1 MLFNSYIFILCFLP
15 ITLISY
21 YILNHK
27 GKYEM
32 GKSCLLVM
40 SLWFYGY
47 FHISYMVL
55 LCISILANYLFM
67 HLMSKQMS
75 GSKRKLLLLGAV
87 LLDVGILF
95 YYKYFDF
102 FLDNVNAIL
111 GTTFPLQGLLL
122 PLGISFFTFQQLSLV
137 IDCYRGKADNYSL
150 LDYAAYVT
158 FFPQL
163 IAGPI
168 VLHSELIPQLNDESK
183 KKINYDNLAKGL
195 YGFSLGLAKK
205 VLIADTFS
213 KIVTVGYSDIPALD
227 TTNALITILCYTFQV
242 YFDFSGYCDM
252 ALGLGYM
259 FNITLPVNFHSPYK
273 AASITEFWDRWHMTL
288 TRFFTQYVYIPLG
301 GNRKGKLRTYLNTLI
316 VFCISGVWHGA
327 NWTFILWGS
336 IYGVLMV
343 LNKIFVKPLE
353 KIPRCIRWGITFA
366 IVNLLW
372 VYFRADSIADAHLMF
387 RQLFTGGFGG
397 VSHTMTEAFGELTEI
412 RMLYHLG
419 LGSLLEEFPYIPL
432 LAFIGIILVAVVGMR
447 NTQEKLEKFTPS
459 MPKLCVTAVLTIW
472 CVLSLAGVSE
482 FLYFNF

>member
-15 ITLISY
+15 ITVTVY
-21 YILNHK
+21 YILNHSEHYQA
-27 GKYEM
+27 GKAW
-32 GKSCLLVM
+32 LLAM
-40 SLWFYGY
+40 SFWFYGY
-47 FHISYMVL
+47 FNISYAVL
-55 LCISILANYLFM
+55 LCISILLNYVLIHFMMQKETGIQRHILFATA
-67 HLMSKQMS
+67 
-75 GSKRKLLLLGAV
+75 LLT
-87 LLDVGILF
+87 DIGILF

-102 FLDNVNAIL
+102 FIENINAVCNRD
-111 GTTFPLQGLLL
+111 FPLKNLLL

-137 IDCYRGKADNYSL
+137 IDYYKGKAPAYSL

-168 VLHSELIPQLNDESK
+168 VLHSELIPQLCDTAR
-183 KKINYDNLAKGL
+183 KKINYDNIAKGL

-213 KIVTVGYSDIPALD
+213 KIVTVGYTDITALD

-252 ALGLGYM
+252 ALGLGCM
-259 FNITLPVNFHSPYK
+259 FNMELPVNFNSPYK
-273 AASITEFWDRWHMTL
+273 AASIAEFWNRWHMTL

-316 VFCISGVWHGA
+316 VFFISGLWHGA
-327 NWTFILWGS
+327 DWTFILWGT
-336 IYGVLMV
+336 IYGALLV
-343 LNKIFVKPLE
+343 LNKMCDKALE
-353 KIPRCIRWGITFA
+353 KVPRFLRWCVTFA

-372 VYFRADSIADAHLMF
+372 IYFRADTIADAHLLL
-387 RQLFTGGFGG
+387 RQLFTGGFGN
-397 VSHTMTEAFGELTEI
+397 VQSTFIEAFGELTEV
-412 RMLYHLG
+412 RALYKFG
-419 LGSLLEEFPYIPL
+419 FASLFEAYPFVPL
-432 LAFIGIILVAVVGMR
+432 LAFMAVILAAVVWMR
-447 NTQEKLEKFTPS
+447 NTQEKMRDFVPNGR
-459 MPKLCVTAVLTIW
+459 KLIVTTVLVCW

>member
-1 MLFNSYIFILCFLP
+1 
-15 ITLISY
+15 
-21 YILNHK
+21 
-27 GKYEM
+27 
-32 GKSCLLVM
+32 
-40 SLWFYGY
+40 
-47 FHISYMVL
+47 MVL
-55 LCISILANYLFM
+55 LCLSILLNYLLIHRM
-67 HLMSKQMS
+67 MKASAA
-75 GSKRKLLLLGAV
+75 GKRKVFLCIAV
-87 LLDVGILF
+87 LLDIGILF

-102 FLDNVNAIL
+102 VLDNVNAVL
-111 GTTFPLQGLLL
+111 GTMLPLQDLLL

-137 IDCYRGKADNYSL
+137 VDCYKGKTPQYSL

-168 VLHSELIPQLNDESK
+168 VLHSELIPQLCDKTK
-183 KKINYDNLAKGL
+183 KKIQYDNIAKGL

-213 KIVTVGYSDIPALD
+213 KIVTVGYGDIAALD

-252 ALGLGYM
+252 ALGLGYL
-259 FNITLPVNFHSPYK
+259 FNITLPVNFNSPYK

-316 VFCISGVWHGA
+316 VFFISGVWHGA

-343 LNKIFVKPLE
+343 LNKLFAKPLE
-353 KIPRCIRWGITFA
+353 KIPRCIRWVATFV

-372 VYFRADSIADAHLMF
+372 VYFRANSITDAHLMF
-387 RQLFTGGFGG
+387 KQIFAGSFGG
-397 VSHTMTEAFGELTEI
+397 VSDAFIETFGELTEVKV
-412 RMLYHLG
+412 LHHLG
-419 LGSLLEEFPYIPL
+419 LGSLLDAYPYVPL
-432 LAFIGIILVAVVGMR
+432 VLFIVVMLVAVVTMR
-447 NTQEKLEKFTPS
+447 NTQEKLEHFAPDIK
-459 MPKLCVTAVLTIW
+459 KLLVTVVLMVW
-472 CVLSLAGVSE
+472 SVLSLSGVSE

>member
-102 FLDNVNAIL
+102 FIGNVNAVF
-111 GTTFPLQGLLL
+111 GTTLPLQGLLL

-137 IDCYRGKADNYSL
+137 VDCYRGKAERYSL
-150 LDYAAYVT
+150 LDYATYVT

-168 VLHSELIPQLNDESK
+168 VLHSELIPQLCDTAK
-183 KKINYDNLAKGL
+183 KRLNYDNVAKGL

-213 KIVTVGYSDIPALD
+213 KIVTVGYGDIPALD
-227 TTNALITILCYTFQV
+227 STNALITILCYTFQV

-259 FNITLPVNFHSPYK
+259 FNIKLPVNFNSPYK

-316 VFCISGVWHGA
+316 VFCISGLWHGA

-343 LNKIFVKPLE
+343 INKMFMKPLE
-353 KIPRCIRWGITFA
+353 RIPRCIRWVVTFA

-372 VYFRADSIADAHLMF
+372 VYFRADSITDAHLMF
-387 RQLFTGGFGG
+387 KQLFTGGFGG
-397 VSHTMTEAFGELTEI
+397 VSHTFIEAFGKLIEVRILYRLGFGTLFEACPYVPFLTFMASI
-412 RMLYHLG
+412 M
-419 LGSLLEEFPYIPL
+419 
-432 LAFIGIILVAVVGMR
+432 VAVVWMR
-447 NTQEKLEKFTPS
+447 NTQEKMAEFVPNIQ
-459 MPKLCVTAVLTIW
+459 KLFVAVLLVIW
-472 CVLSLAGVSE
+472 CIVSLSDVSE
-482 FLYFNF
+482 FVYFNF